1 MRSFVRPLVAGI
13 VAVAAAGG
21 LVQSAQAAAP
31 HVPAVPK
38 AIKVPAGNKL
48 FLVGHAVGVQIYSC
62 TASNSGFGW
71 TFVAPRADLFDGRGK
86 LIVTH
91 FGGPTWQARDGS
103 KVVGAVAKSVT
114 VDRKAIPWLLLSAA
128 STAPGRHGHLLADT
142 TYIQR
147 VATKNGLAPSLA
159 DCNKDTLGSRVESAY
174 TADYHF
180 YKRSHHR
187 RY

>member
-1 MRSFVRPLVAGI
+1 MRSFVRPLIAAV
-13 VAVAAAGG
+13 VTVAAAGG

-31 HVPAVPK
+31 HEPVVPK

-62 TASNSGFGW
+62 SGSSSGFGW
-71 TFVAPRADLFDGRGK
+71 TFVAPRADLFNDRGK

-91 FGGPTWQARDGS
+91 FGGPTWQSRDGS
-103 KVVGAVAKSVT
+103 KVVGAVAESVT

-128 STAPGRHGHLLADT
+128 STAPGREGDQLAHT

-147 VATKNGLAPSLA
+147 IATKDGLAPSAA
-159 DCNKDTLGSRVESAY
+159 DCNKETLGSRFESAY

-187 RY
+187 Y